1 MPTSSYFQT
10 SGKTSLDP
18 KIFTSDVAI
27 DYLHKIA
34 KSLGFQLKQATKEKE
49 EGDNAGIL
57 GFYPTRSSWQL
68 QKIASS
74 FSTASS
80 LSSVFLRG
88 KKDSKAEFEEPKE
101 LLEALLSSS
110 SFSWESWNPC
120 YGKQHE
126 YRDNPFFNINT
137 LEDLEAKL
145 EFLKQIASRFSKDEK
160 RPKENA

>member
-10 SGKTSLDP
+10 SSKTSLDP

-27 DYLHKIA
+27 VYLHKIA
-34 KSLGFQLKQATKEKE
+34 KSLGFQLKRDTKEE
-49 EGDNAGIL
+49 ERGGRGDDAGIL

-68 QKIASS
+68 QKTASS

-101 LLEALLSSS
+101 LLEALLSSP

-160 RPKENA
+160 RT